1 MPWTPRARGLT
12 LSALVHAGA
21 LLALGVVAV
30 SWKAPAPEPLDPPHV
45 ALIDPSAAAA
55 PPLPKGTSTIRRR
68 EAARP
73 EVVLPEPEPQPDT
86 LVEPEARP
94 EPVEPETAEPAPG
107 SFGSENGDEKGT
119 DDGIEGGVP
128 GGQPGGVPGGSA
140 EGCVG
145 CTGEGSALDYDQG
158 PRLLQ
163 STRPVYPQEA
173 FVKKIEGVVTVRFLI
188 DATGVVVSTRVIRS
202 VPLLDQAAM
211 ASVRQWRFAPAV
223 KKGRAVPALAT
234 APVSFRIF

>member
-1 MPWTPRARGLT
+1 MSWTPRARGMT
-12 LSALVHAGA
+12 LSALVHVGA
-21 LLALGVVAV
+21 VLGLGVVAV
-30 SWKAPAPEPLDPPHV
+30 SWREPPKEPADPPRV
-45 ALIDPSAAAA
+45 VLIEPSAAAP
-55 PPLPKGTSTIRRR
+55 PPLPRGTSRIHRR
-68 EAARP
+68 EVARP
-73 EVVLPEPEPQPDT
+73 AVAPLPTPEPDT
-86 LVEPEARP
+86 LVEPEP
-94 EPVEPETAEPAPG
+94 QVEQVEPKAEPAPD
-107 SFGSENGDEKGT
+107 SFGSENGDDKGT
-119 DDGIEGGVP
+119 DEGMEGGLP
-128 GGQPGGVPGGSA
+128 GGQPGGVPGGTPD
-140 EGCVG
+140 GCVA
-145 CTGEGSALDYDQG
+145 CAGEGSARDYDQG

-173 FVKKIEGVVTVRFLI
+173 FVKKIEGIVTVQFLI